1 MKISE
6 SSLKKI
12 IAETIANKMSIF
24 DDSDFDETKY
34 NPYDYKFNGMSDEE
48 FREGF
53 DSEEEAY
60 LTQELIN
67 LMYEGES
74 VFKRMRELI
83 ENSSEK
89 DNEKIKSYLEKLDS
103 ITDIIEKFWS

>member
-89 DNEKIKSYLEKLDS
+89 GNKKIKSYLEKLDS
-103 ITDIIEKFWS
+103 ITNIIEKFWS

>member
-67 LMYEGES
+67 LMYEGEA

-103 ITDIIEKFWS
+103 ITNIIEKFWS

>member
-67 LMYEGES
+67 LMYEGEA